1 MSISPVISDRELLE
15 RFREQHPN
23 LHSLQDIVELT
34 ESEFIAQ
41 FAQEFDGAERQARRV
56 YKTAVRLR
64 EKAILVWMNLRDI
77 LSPYYQQT
85 LFNNL
90 PTELPECFLSQQE
103 QIPGYERLFESL
115 DFIECDHARSILG
128 PAAYFVD
135 LLRFV
140 KRHIS
145 SQTDGNEAHAN
156 CQLNS
161 RRPDLERIR
170 LDAENTSAL
179 IPYIEL
185 VIEILEAFLQTS
197 DAPEEQTADDSEADP
212 YEVLRT
218 AIFPVELPFHRP
230 LSEIHAYLQQLK
242 TSLYQIYQTFQLP
255 LETNARSYSSLST
268 QAFFEIS
275 PETFQLIIQTLGAN
289 IAAHYGDTPLSGRQG
304 LESVE
309 VLLAQTQLTRA
320 QLNEL
325 LYQDL
330 DRDEVNA
337 GLSRL
342 FFINN
347 VEDGLGYLSIETDES
362 DPGNPYEKLVNLS
375 PAKLDRLYRFIKLA
389 QQWDGSLSELDRA
402 LRSLTSPYIPER
414 SLSFDG
420 INDAVAVRQFDQLQS
435 AFTLEAWIYPS
446 QIGKQVILSKGD
458 EAASQIHTAIWI
470 HSSKQLVFSIR
481 LASGEIEEI
490 ISNRAIT
497 THAFTHVAITVDN
510 SAVSLYLN
518 GQLDN
523 QQTLAAA
530 PESVGSDLYIGR
542 DLIGDEA
549 FTGLIKEVRIWNTV
563 LNQTQIDRDRYQRF
577 TGKERFLV
585 GYWPL
590 VETDTGR
597 LDDLTPNQ
605 NHGTLGGEQLV
616 TEPRWVNRDLVLA
629 PLPRVGNGNGF
640 EFNGIDQYLAGT
652 GLTYTASGGLTLE
665 ANVRLAAT
673 QAPQSWPILFVGDRL
688 VPEVKFGL
696 WVNSERKLVCQFGE
710 TQHVRSSALPLQT
723 LTHVAVVLRGTTLT
737 FYINAVAETAIELTE
752 APTLQLEE
760 ENLLLGRNLGS
771 DYFAGALQEVRI
783 WIGDRTPEQLDRFRY
798 RSVPANAS
806 GLIGYWPLDQI
817 ENGQAPDRSIG
828 GHSLYLGGLSEDYF
842 PTPGEIAPIRPAQ
855 PIASLE
861 VEGTVLEFVGENDV
875 ITITNPNNDG
885 LGRFER
891 LTLEFW
897 FRPAETNLRSDR
909 HQILLSQGDGEAGIT
924 VYLLGQRLY
933 VLAWCADY
941 DDVRT
946 PERIQRPVL
955 VASTTVLASD
965 KWYHL
970 AVVNDESIS
979 LDAIAF
985 AAYLSH
991 SGDIEPLTLESTT
1004 WPDEIAGLGTGFQL
1018 SPVGALYL
1026 GGIGHV
1032 GFARFH
1038 DLLVLDSRNQ
1048 HSYYFAGQM
1057 ADLRLWQQAKTQDE
1071 ILQQQELAPAASDLD
1086 LVAHLPMNEGI
1097 GATALLDTTD
1107 SGYKGVLR
1115 EENIA
1120 LATTGLVSDSTT
1132 ATYSHFHPAD
1142 IDVLAWNNYRYTG
1155 RFNAA
1160 EASGGLG
1167 VTVLSRY
1174 PAGVDQHYRLQL
1186 TWTDTPRFELIAHP
1200 LEVQSFSDIVIDGL
1214 PTPEPSRWY
1223 RFQIDVETASQET
1236 ILQAKVWPDG
1246 TAEPDDYQIIAR
1258 DRSDIRIQAGT
1269 VGLWSQV
1276 PASTQWFD
1284 DLRVLTLSAASPS
1297 DILLETAFE
1306 AYEAG
1311 QNPEHW
1317 VDQATQ
1323 SVDGDFELLSVIG
1336 AEDTAPRVLGT
1347 RSSLTPLQT
1356 HYVIP
1361 GSSDWQDYV
1370 FTGSLRLSDLTGAVG
1385 VNILS
1390 RYPDGVEQSY
1400 SLRRDATNTAFYLVA
1415 QPEQVQPLVAAPN
1428 SQLTSNVV
1436 PAVDTWYR
1444 FTIEVTNNIDENRTE
1459 IRAKVWPAEEIEPPE
1474 FQMVGHDASDVRI
1487 LTGTVGLWASGPG
1500 EKYYDRLS
1508 VRQLVLLSEDFESY
1522 TSPADAS
1529 GPTTIDIPNWR
1540 STGAGNSQ
1548 DEVADLFAVETVD
1561 NNQVFAMGG
1570 PGSLPIRP
1578 NTLNYHS
1585 HYGDSESLQW
1595 TNYQYKGRMMFSG
1608 PEDHYGIGVTFFSR
1622 YLEGKDSYY
1631 RLRTTR
1637 NQGRGSGYFQLS
1649 AHPVSEEPRR
1659 RIQGNLEFRGLQPE
1673 SDVWYRFLV
1682 EVEDTPQETRI
1693 RAKVWIDGTP
1703 EPDEFQMTGRDNQQT
1718 TRNDRRARLRSG
1730 GVGVWTA
1737 RDGIKYFD
1745 DFEVQQIE
1753 SLLPDSSAWQEIHP
1767 PSRFSVDDS
1776 YFQTALIPNI
1786 PRWHTIRDY
1795 PLLLAPLNT
1804 VALDFSRR
1812 WVGNTPHLSTENLQG
1827 VNPDAFT
1834 LEVWVRPAQLE
1845 TASILSWETGSETVR
1860 LGLNAQGQ
1868 PALESTGENLAGDTP
1883 LPIDSFTHLAI
1894 SVSRAN
1900 VSLLVN
1906 GELIAAATLGDL
1918 APVRLDV
1925 GGPSI
1930 SLVGQIADI
1939 RLWNIALDSTAIG
1952 VAQRYQQPN
1961 RLNSELVSYWPL
1973 GDESLQSD
1981 RALDTVGENPLFLG
1995 GLAEARWPIPVDL
2008 DPADRSFLRSHRR
2021 ALASGPVVTGNPDA
2035 QPGILQRRTVEVWF
2049 WSNDIHI
2056 DSRKQ
2061 VIYYEG
2067 DRDRGLSLY
2076 LYQGALY
2083 YWAYDTASGWTGSA
2097 IGTALVASQ
2106 RWYHVALVLDGRA
2119 EQRQQSLRAYLN
2131 GKLVDVANGMQLAN
2145 HIAAFSLGGTDRPV
2159 WFHDGADPG
2168 LNGHRLDGQIL
2179 DLRLWNTVRAAE
2191 QLQQYRFAQPAEPA
2205 GAELIATPNFLL
2217 WWQFGEE
2224 GEPLDTNNQPL
2235 PITLEQLAPIQRLPL
2250 YALPSS
2256 DLNASSLAELVDI
2269 QQLKQRH
2276 RLSMEA
2282 LSALWHPI
2290 NHIGRADGQVLF
2302 DQIFNPSTGTLPPW
2316 PHHFDQ
2322 PLLWDKAGNSETDRA
2337 IRARLRGALRLSD
2350 AHLNLLVERLSGAQQ
2365 QKIEIDI
2372 DYLNQLHRLSRL
2384 AAVLRLNIPDFLS
2397 LLQLEQLS
2405 EIAGLVDVVTMSDRA
2420 EWLQLTGL
2428 TVADLTTLTH
2438 DPTDTENLPAGL
2450 AIDGRT
2456 LLTQVWD
2463 AAQDF
2468 LVAPDAFEAD
2478 LVSEAESQESFV
2490 YLQETG
2496 TINRAG
2502 AVTAAY
2508 SERTDLSNLL
2518 ERLAN
2523 RHSWHTAFDVVRA
2536 EFDQIQNG
2544 RGDRAIEQLVA
2555 AGLLAPGVDG
2565 DTNGRVLAETAD
2577 ITESALQQ
2585 IIFNNNL
2592 PNQKRESAQ
2601 NALTRMTEVLLERR
2615 AIQDELLHPRGPI
2628 HSTLARAKED
2638 QRNAVISG
2646 LAESFAASP
2655 EVTAVVF
2662 DHLLS
2667 ATGITP
2673 AGFLETAQTAAED
2686 PAELPDLLISYLL
2699 RFGKLIYLSLT
2710 FDLTVQELTTL
2721 LTTPSVFS
2729 VGDPLRPTLDELDNL
2744 YRYRRL
2750 QLTFDADQT
2759 GQLISLLKLP
2769 DTTEATERFEAVT
2782 QLTDWDARQLQALL
2796 DYFTTEAYHDVQS
2809 LSRLAA
2815 CFDLA
2820 AATGLGLSSLIQLAL
2835 ADTVEPDDSF
2845 SFYRQQAANVL
2856 EGLRSQHT
2864 EDDWPEIY
2872 QPIRDQLSI
2881 KQRDALLALAMLRLD
2896 DDYAGR
2902 RGADVLYEFFLVDV
2916 QVSSE
2921 VLTSR
2926 IVQANASLQLYVQ
2939 RCLMNLESGV
2949 DPAGIPTDEWE
2960 WVKNYR
2966 VWEANRKVFLYPENY
2981 IEPELRDTKTPL
2993 FEELEQELAQAEIT
3007 DDAVAKV
3014 YTRYLDK
3021 FRELANIKV
3030 VGSYY
3035 HSELQRNSAN
3045 NQLEPDPDS
3054 DDVLYLVGRTNS
3066 QPGIYYYR
3074 QQILKK
3080 TGAPQWLPWQHID
3093 LSINAEH
3100 VTPVIGFN
3108 RLFLFW
3114 PEFTQSTR
3122 SEELLIS
3129 NPNAAGLYR
3138 NYLVAL
3144 ALRSLL
3150 GDRFEAAENALR
3162 SAISGSLTEEQI
3174 DNIISDN
3181 NRRWGI
3187 DSQNYVYNLTTDV
3200 RISVNID
3207 IYKPVIK
3214 YSYYNFNQ
3222 AWITPQTY
3230 IEVDRELRDLE
3241 HLRPEWQRVYAQR
3254 SVELPAPAQPPTPQQ
3269 ETQAQVLT
3277 VDTDTQLIVDAPD
3290 VSTSRL
3296 TWGLWVNC
3304 SLIAPPLSA
3313 HEEDG
3318 ISQTDVELLNY
3329 DQGSFQVLVR
3339 NRVTPIPIKTQ
3350 LETGVAQAKALVESA
3365 TAAIALAQT
3374 ALNSTAE
3381 TKAANDQAAQ
3391 NQASVLQT
3399 AANDV
3404 RTTALTL
3411 PSNDPIRIQLDIA
3424 AGRAETMVS
3433 SIRSMIAAAL
3443 GSQEAQDLFS
3453 AANQA
3458 SSELGTSADTA
3469 ESNLTQRHLYE
3480 SIEMGLRLRLSGQ
3493 ETPEVIFLMG
3503 SWQHITVA
3511 MTYGVN
3517 SASNQDGYIF
3527 AVYLNGNATAF
3538 TSGSTESF
3546 LPSASLRLEEKLE
3559 IGRVAPD
3566 TGNQLYRTLISDV
3579 VLWDRLL
3586 DATSGE
3592 INELRVRRKTVWE
3605 AALYLPLNSV
3615 ITGSRMQLVSS
3626 GNPGLTFALPASDV
3640 VNFPEPQSER
3650 IIVFYGDSVRTLRR
3664 TLLDER
3670 QFDITLS
3677 RQTSGQP
3684 NYDLDLSP
3692 SLLHVAVSNGLSLND
3707 YAADGEST
3715 LNRFTPAALQF
3726 WIDYFDRGASAFRFT
3741 FIQAYYEQ
3749 YRRYLQ
3755 EYERRSRE
3763 AFNQANYLLR
3773 EVSSS
3778 VGSLADVGNRPGW
3791 YILDTGNEQF
3801 IIRAT
3806 ANTST
3811 IEARLQLSYGN
3822 RSTDLSRQPVSVS
3835 FSNDAALT
3843 TRSNSVNQPESP
3855 EFKFE
3860 FERISTYAIYSLS
3873 ETLFKE
3879 GLDGLLSL
3887 RSQHTPEQPFSGY
3900 SANSRLVDL
3909 SQTPSADIDF
3919 NGANGLYYQEIFFHI
3934 PFFLANQLN
3943 SSQQFAE
3950 AQKWYHYIFN
3960 PTTPANEGGD
3970 PRNRYWR
3977 YRPFRTPEGQTLEE
3991 LLAEIF
3997 SDRTSSAA
4005 LQAFRQDPF
4014 DPHALAALRLNA
4026 YPKAIVMK
4034 YIDNLL
4040 DWGDSLFSQDT
4051 RESINEAMVLYI
4063 LAFNLLGNRPQG
4075 KPVRDFREIGTYADF
4090 SEVNNQNSEF
4100 LTEFERRLETS
4111 DTDLALSRHGSLVT
4125 SFCVPENATFIGYWD
4140 RVEDRLFKIRHSL
4153 NIQGVFRQLPLFQ
4166 PPIDPA
4172 ALVRAVAS
4180 GGGVSSAISA
4190 LNVAVPHYRYG
4201 FILDKAKELLGTA
4214 ISLGS
4219 DLLGAIENRDSERL
4233 SVLENTHERVLLNLT
4248 TKIKEL
4254 TQEQATDSIAALR
4267 ANQTNIQNKRDRYD
4281 RLVNDGLSFGEAAE
4295 LTLSAVAQAAKTAGV
4310 ASKIIA
4316 GIFTVIPDV
4325 SSGGAGI
4332 SSPLFI
4338 ATTGGSKIADNADFA
4353 AEALELLAE
4362 GLQISADLSG
4372 KLGEYARREEEWEF
4386 ERDTADHELE
4396 EIKFQISEAQIALD
4410 MANRDL
4416 AIHKKTQEQNQEI
4429 ATFYRRKF
4437 TSEEL
4442 YNWMISRLSGLYFQT
4457 FRLAYDMAK
4466 SAEKGL
4472 QFELPS
4478 TDTFITPTHWDS
4490 LRKGLLAGES
4500 LQLELQRMES
4510 FQISQDSRFQ
4520 EIEKTISMRQTFPA
4534 AWLLLSMSGACEFQL
4549 GEELFD
4555 RDFPGHYFRVLKT
4568 IELTVS
4574 TPNPLPAYES
4584 VNATLSQLNSK
4595 TLLGPDIAGVQY
4607 LMGDDSAQPPDSSTL
4622 RVNWRANQ
4630 QIAVSK
4636 ANTRDVGMFVL
4647 DFFRDDRYF
4656 PFEGTGAVSSWRLEI
4671 PKLTN
4676 PALVTRENQVE
4687 TLDIEDVL
4695 IHIRYTAAY
4704 DRGQF
4709 KTDVERLLR

>member
-23 LHSLQDIVELT
+23 LHSLQDIVDLT
-34 ESEFIAQ
+34 ESEFVAR
-41 FAQEFDGAERQARRV
+41 FAQEFDGTERQARRA

-145 SQTDGNEAHAN
+145 SQTDGNSAHAN
-156 CQLNS
+156 CRLDS

-179 IPYIEL
+179 IPYIDL
-185 VIEILEAFLQTS
+185 VIEILEAFLQT
-197 DAPEEQTADDSEADP
+197 ADDSGVDP

-218 AIFPVELPFHRP
+218 AVFPIELPFHRP
-230 LSEIHAYLQQLK
+230 LSELHAYLQQLK
-242 TSLYQIYQTFQLP
+242 TSLYQIYQTFQPP
-255 LETNARSYSSLST
+255 LEANARSQSPLST
-268 QAFFEIS
+268 QAFFEIA
-275 PETFQLIIQTLGAN
+275 PETFQLIIQTLGAD
-289 IAAHYGDTPLSGRQG
+289 ITAHYGNTPLSGRQG
-304 LESVE
+304 LENVE

-337 GLSRL
+337 GLSHL
-342 FFINN
+342 FFINS
-347 VEDGLGYLSIETDES
+347 VEDGQGYLSIETDES

-389 QQWDGSLSELDRA
+389 QQWEGSFTELDRA
-402 LRSLTSPYIPER
+402 LRSLTSPYTPER

-435 AFTLEAWIYPS
+435 RFTLEAWIYPT
-446 QIGKQVILSKGD
+446 QTGKQVVVSKGD
-458 EAASQIHTAIWI
+458 EAAAQVHTVIWI
-470 HSSKQLVFSIR
+470 NSSNQLVFSIR
-481 LASGEIEEI
+481 LTTGAIEEI
-490 ISNRAIT
+490 VSHRAIT
-497 THAFTHVAITVDN
+497 TNAFTHVAIALDN
-510 SAVSLYLN
+510 NAVSLYLN

-523 QQTLAAA
+523 QQTLAAT
-530 PESVGSDLYIGR
+530 PEPVGSDLYIGR
-542 DLIGDEA
+542 GLIGDEA
-549 FTGLIKEVRIWNTV
+549 FTGLIKEVRIWATV
-563 LNQTQIDRDRYQRF
+563 LSQTQINRDRYQRF

-590 VETDTGR
+590 VEADTGQ
-597 LDDLTPNQ
+597 LNDLTPNQ
-605 NHGTLGGEQLV
+605 NHGALGGGQLV
-616 TEPRWVNRDLVLA
+616 TEPRWVHRDLVLA
-629 PLPRVGNGNGF
+629 PLPRVGSGNGF

-673 QAPQSWPILFVGDRL
+673 QAPQQWPILFVGDRL
-688 VPEVKFGL
+688 VPQVEFGL
-696 WVNSERKLVCQFGE
+696 WVNSERQLVCQFGE
-710 TQHVRSSALPLQT
+710 TQHVNPSALPLQT

-752 APTLQLEE
+752 APNLQLEQ

-771 DYFAGALQEVRI
+771 EYFAGALQEVRI
-783 WIGDRTPEQLDRFRY
+783 WLGDRTPEQLDRFRY

-828 GHSLYLGGLSEDYF
+828 GHALYLGGLSEDYF
-842 PTPGEIAPIRPAQ
+842 PTPAEIAPIRPSQ
-855 PIASLE
+855 PIASLG

-897 FRPAETNLRSDR
+897 FRPAEANLRSDR

-941 DDVRT
+941 DDMST
-946 PERIQRPVL
+946 PERIQRTVL
-955 VASTTVLASD
+955 VAQNTVLASD
-965 KWYHL
+965 QWYHL
-970 AVVNDESIS
+970 AVVNDESIT

-991 SGDIEPLTLESTT
+991 SGSIETLALESTT
-1004 WPDEIAGLGTGFQL
+1004 WPDEIANLGTGFQL

-1057 ADLRLWQQAKTQDE
+1057 ADLRLWQRAKTQEE
-1071 ILQQQELAPAASDLD
+1071 ILQGQELAPTGSSSELA
-1086 LVAHLPMNEGI
+1086 AHLPMNEGV
-1097 GATALLDTTD
+1097 GATALLDTTQN
-1107 SGYKGVLR
+1107 GYKGVLR
-1115 EENIA
+1115 EQNIA

-1132 ATYSHFHPAD
+1132 ATYSHYYPTD

-1174 PAGVDQHYRLQL
+1174 PAGIDQHYRLQL

-1200 LEVQSFSDIVIDGL
+1200 LGVQSFTEIESNSL

-1236 ILQAKVWPDG
+1236 TLQAKVWPDG
-1246 TAEPDDYQIIAR
+1246 IAEPDDYQIIAR

-1284 DLRVLTLSAASPS
+1284 DLRVLTLNAASPS

-1323 SVDGDFELLSVIG
+1323 SVAGAFELLTPTG
-1336 AEDTAPRVLGT
+1336 ADDPAPPVLGA
-1347 RSSLTPLQT
+1347 RSSQTPLQT

-1361 GSSDWQDYV
+1361 GSSDWQDYI
-1370 FTGSLRLSDLTGAVG
+1370 FTGSLRLSDAAGAIG
-1385 VNILS
+1385 VSVLS

-1400 SLRRDATNTAFYLVA
+1400 SLRQDAANAAFYLTA

-1428 SQLTSNVV
+1428 SQLTSDVV

-1444 FTIEVTNNIDENRTE
+1444 FVIEVNNNIDENRTE
-1459 IRAKVWPAEEIEPPE
+1459 IRAKVWAAEEIEPPE
-1474 FQMVGHDASDVRI
+1474 FQMVGYDTSSVRI

-1508 VRQLVLLSEDFESY
+1508 VRQLILLSEDFESY
-1522 TSPADAS
+1522 ISPVTAS
-1529 GPTTIDIPNWR
+1529 DPATIERPNWR
-1540 STGAGNSQ
+1540 STDAGNSQ
-1548 DEVADLFAVETVD
+1548 DEVVNLFAVETVAD
-1561 NNQVFAMGG
+1561 NQVFAMGG
-1570 PGSLPIRP
+1570 PGSLPIQP
-1578 NTLNYHS
+1578 SKTNFHS
-1585 HYGDSESLQW
+1585 HYDDSESLEW
-1595 TNYQYKGRMMFSG
+1595 TNYLYKGRMMFTG
-1608 PEDHYGIGVTFFSR
+1608 PLDHYGVGVTFFSR

-1637 NQGRGSGYFQLS
+1637 IDGKGNNYFRLS
-1649 AHPVSEEPRR
+1649 AHPVSEEPQR
-1659 RIQGNLEFRGLQPE
+1659 RIQGNLEYRGLQPE

-1682 EVEDTPQETRI
+1682 EVEDTPEETRI

-1703 EPDEFQMTGRDNQQT
+1703 EPDEFQMTGQDDQQT

-1730 GVGVWTA
+1730 GIGVWTA

-1753 SLLPDSSAWQEIHP
+1753 SLLPNSSAWQETHP
-1767 PSRFSVDDS
+1767 PSRFNVDDS

-1795 PLLLAPLNT
+1795 PLFLAPLNT
-1804 VALDFSRR
+1804 TALDFSRR
-1812 WVGNTPHLSTENLQG
+1812 WVGNTPHLSTETLQG

-1834 LEVWVRPAQLE
+1834 LEVWVKPSQLE

-1868 PALESTGENLAGDTP
+1868 PALESTGESLSGDAP
-1883 LPIDSFTHLAI
+1883 LPIDSFTHLAV
-1894 SVSRAN
+1894 SVSGAN

-1906 GELIAAATLGDL
+1906 GELIAAATLGNL
-1918 APVRLDV
+1918 APMRLDV
-1925 GGPSI
+1925 GGPSTPF
-1930 SLVGQIADI
+1930 VGQIADI
-1939 RLWNIALDSTAIG
+1939 RLWSIALDSINIG
-1952 VAQRYQQPN
+1952 VAQRYQQPS
-1961 RLNSELVSYWPL
+1961 LLDSDLVSYWPL
-1973 GDESLQSD
+1973 GDESLRSD
-1981 RALDTVGENPLFLG
+1981 RALDTAGENPLLLG
-1995 GLAEARWPIPVDL
+1995 GLAEARWPVPVDL
-2008 DPADRSFLRSHRR
+2008 DPADSSFLRSHRR
-2021 ALASGPVVTGNPDA
+2021 ALTSAGPVVTGNTDA
-2035 QPGILQRRTVEVWF
+2035 QPDTLQRRTVEVWF
-2049 WSNDIHI
+2049 WSADIHI

-2083 YWAYDTASGWTGSA
+2083 YWAYDTVSGWTGSA
-2097 IGTALVASQ
+2097 ISTELVASQ
-2106 RWYHVALVLDGRA
+2106 RWYHAALVLDGRA

-2131 GKLVDVANGMQLAN
+2131 GKLVDIADGMQLAS
-2145 HIAAFSLGGTDRPV
+2145 HTARFSLGGVDRPV
-2159 WFHDGADPG
+2159 WFYDGADPG
-2168 LNGHRLDGQIL
+2168 LSGHRLDGQIL
-2179 DLRLWNTVRAAE
+2179 DLRLWNTVRTAD
-2191 QLQQYRFAQPAEPA
+2191 QLQQFQFGQPGEPT
-2205 GAELIATPNFLL
+2205 GTELIATPNFLL

-2224 GEPLDTNNQPL
+2224 GEPLPVDTNNQPL
-2235 PITLEQLAPIQRLPL
+2235 PITLDQLAPIQRLPL
-2250 YALPSS
+2250 YALPQS
-2256 DLNASSLAELVDI
+2256 DLNASSLAELASI

-2276 RLSMEA
+2276 RLSIEA
-2282 LSALWHPI
+2282 LSALWQPI

-2316 PHHFDQ
+2316 PPHFDR

-2350 AHLNLLVERLSGAQQ
+2350 SHLNLLVERLSGTQQ
-2365 QKIEIDI
+2365 QRIEIDI
-2372 DYLNQLHRLSRL
+2372 DYLNQLYRLARL
-2384 AAVLRLNIPDFLS
+2384 AAVLRLSVPDFLS

-2405 EIAGLVDVVTMSDRA
+2405 EIAGLSDVVTMSDRA

-2428 TVADLTTLTH
+2428 TVADVTTLTH
-2438 DPTDTENLPAGL
+2438 DPTDTENLPEGL

-2456 LLTQVWD
+2456 LLTQVWE

-2478 LVSEAESQESFV
+2478 LVSEAESQETFA

-2502 AVTAAY
+2502 AVTAVY
-2508 SERTDLSNLL
+2508 SEQTDLNDLL

-2523 RHSWHTAFDVVRA
+2523 RHSWQTAFDVVRA
-2536 EFDQIQNG
+2536 EFDQIQDG

-2565 DTNGRVLAETAD
+2565 DSNGRVLAETAD
-2577 ITESALQQ
+2577 ITEPALRQ

-2592 PNQKRESAQ
+2592 PNQQRESAQ
-2601 NALTRMTEVLLERR
+2601 NALTRLTEVLLERR

-2673 AGFLETAQTAAED
+2673 AGFLETAQAAASE
-2686 PAELPDLLISYLL
+2686 AELPDLFISYLL

-2721 LTTPSVFS
+2721 LTSPSAFS
-2729 VGDPLRPTLDELDNL
+2729 VGDPLRPTLNELDNL

-2750 QLTFDADQT
+2750 QLAFDADQT
-2759 GQLISLLKLP
+2759 GQLLSLLKLP
-2769 DTTEATERFEAVT
+2769 DTTEATEQFKAVT
-2782 QLTDWDARQLQALL
+2782 QLTGWDSRQLQALL

-2820 AATGLGLSSLIQLAL
+2820 ASTGLGLSSLIQLAL
-2835 ADTVEPDDSF
+2835 ADTVDPDDSF

-2856 EGLRSQHT
+2856 EGLRSQHPT
-2864 EDDWPEIY
+2864 DDWPEIY
-2872 QPIRDQLSI
+2872 QPIRDRLSI
-2881 KQRDALLALAMLRLD
+2881 KQRDALLALAMLRLG

-2949 DPAGIPTDEWE
+2949 DPAGIPTEEWE

-3007 DDAVAKV
+3007 DEAVAKV

-3035 HSELQRNSAN
+3035 HSELQRNSAS
-3045 NQLEPDPDS
+3045 NQLEPNPDS

-3080 TGAPQWLPWQHID
+3080 TGAAQWLPWQHID

-3122 SEELLIS
+3122 SEELRIS
-3129 NPNAAGLYR
+3129 NPNAAGLYSS
-3138 NYLVAL
+3138 YLLAL
-3144 ALRSLL
+3144 ALRSLI
-3150 GDRFEAAENALR
+3150 GNDRVTAAENALR
-3162 SAISGSLTEEQI
+3162 NAISGSLTEEQI

-3230 IEVDRELRDLE
+3230 VEVDRELRDLE

-3254 SVELPAPAQPPTPQQ
+3254 SVELPTPAQPPAPQQ

-3277 VDTDTQLIVDAPD
+3277 VNTDTQLIVDAPD

-3296 TWGLWVNC
+3296 TWSLWTNY
-3304 SLIAPPLSA
+3304 SLIAPLAA
-3313 HEEDG
+3313 HEADG
-3318 ISQTDVELLNY
+3318 VSQTDVELLSY

-3339 NRVTPIPIKTQ
+3339 NRVTSIPIKTQ
-3350 LETGVAQAKALVESA
+3350 LETGVAQAQTLAEAA

-3404 RTTALTL
+3404 STTALTL
-3411 PSNDPIRIQLDIA
+3411 PSNDSVRIQLDIA
-3424 AGRAETMVS
+3424 AGRAETIVS
-3433 SIRSMIAAAL
+3433 SIRSMTAAAL
-3443 GSQEAQDLFS
+3443 GSQDARDLFS
-3453 AANQA
+3453 EASQA
-3458 SSELGTSADTA
+3458 SSELSDATRAAS
-3469 ESNLTQRHLYE
+3469 SNLEQRDLYE
-3480 SIEMGLRLRLSGQ
+3480 SIEMGLRLRLTGL
-3493 ETPEVIFLMG
+3493 ETPEVVLPLG

-3511 MTYGVN
+3511 MTYAVN
-3517 SASNQDGYIF
+3517 SASNQDGYTF
-3527 AVYLNGNATAF
+3527 AVYLNGAAATF
-3538 TSGSTESF
+3538 TSGSTEIF
-3546 LPSASLRLEEKLE
+3546 LPGESLRLEEKLQ
-3559 IGRVAPD
+3559 IGRTTAASSSD
-3566 TGNQLYRTLISDV
+3566 LLYRTLISDV
-3579 VLWDRLL
+3579 VLWDRML
-3586 DATSGE
+3586 DVTGGE

-3692 SLLHVAVSNGLSLND
+3692 TLLHVAVSNGLSLND

-3715 LNRFTPAALQF
+3715 LNRFTPAALQS

-3741 FIQAYYEQ
+3741 FLQVFYEQ

-3763 AFNQANYLLR
+3763 AFNQTNYLLR

-3855 EFKFE
+3855 DFQFE

-3900 SANSRLVDL
+3900 SANSNLVDL
-3909 SQTPSADIDF
+3909 SQTPSTDIDF

-3977 YRPFRTPEGQTLEE
+3977 YRPFRTPEGQTLEA
-3991 LLAEIF
+3991 LLQEIF

-4005 LQAFRQDPF
+4005 LQVYRQDPF

-4075 KPVRDFREIGTYADF
+4075 RPIRDFREIGTYEDF
-4090 SEVNNQNSEF
+4090 NAVNSQNAEF

-4111 DTDLALSRHGSLVT
+4111 DIDLALSRHGSLVT

-4254 TQEQATDSIAALR
+4254 TQEQATDSIATLR

-4281 RLVNDGLSFGEAAE
+4281 RLVNDGLSFGETAE
-4295 LTLSAVAQAAKTAGV
+4295 LTISAVAQAAKTAGV

-4410 MANRDL
+4410 IANRDL

-4429 ATFYRRKF
+4429 AAFYRRKF

-4442 YNWMISRLSGLYFQT
+4442 YNWMISRLSSLYFQT

-4478 TDTFITPTHWDS
+4478 TDTFITPSHWDS

-4510 FQISQDSRFQ
+4510 FHLSQDSRFQ

-4534 AWLLLSMSGACEFQL
+4534 AWLLLSVSGACEFQL
-4549 GEELFD
+4549 SEELFN

-4574 TPNPLPAYES
+4574 TPNPLPVYAS

-4595 TLLGPDIAGVQY
+4595 TLLGPDIGGVQY
-4607 LMGDDSAQPPDSSTL
+4607 LMGDDGAEAPDSNTL

-4636 ANTRDVGMFVL
+4636 VNTRDVGMFVL

-4676 PALVTRENQVE
+4676 PALVERANQVE

-4695 IHIRYTAAY
+4695 IHIRYTAAF